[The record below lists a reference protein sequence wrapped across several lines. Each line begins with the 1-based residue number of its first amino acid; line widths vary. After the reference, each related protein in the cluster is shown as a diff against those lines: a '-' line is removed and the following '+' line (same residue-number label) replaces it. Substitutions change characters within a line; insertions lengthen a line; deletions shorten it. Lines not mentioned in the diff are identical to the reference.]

1 MATDI
6 GPVTATSATLV
17 RLLTAGPSRI
27 SLDGDV
33 IRLGHDA
40 GIPVEAVDGIATR
53 RSWLWTRM
61 AIRTA
66 EAGERSIGGLRR
78 DAAARLAEA
87 VSEEAVCVAERMST
101 VLIELDERLARFHA
115 ADRYRRD
122 SRSRALQEEI
132 ANAVHRVRGKLAR
145 SHLPPDTAGALSR
158 IEPLASEEAF
168 EAAREEANSRYVS
181 GCAPA
186 VARAASGVLSAPPT
200 EEQATAIA
208 TEEDATLVLAGAG
221 TGKTAVITGKVA
233 HLVRNRGVPP
243 REILVLAFNRKA
255 AEEIRERLAGDL
267 AGAHVHTFHSFGRRV
282 IADVGVAPT
291 VSKLAEDDARL
302 VAAIRPDPPR
312 PARRSRAE
320 RRGRDLHRPPPRRLP
335 LAVRLR
341 DAGRV
346 PPLRPP
352 LQPAGAE
359 RRPGQEHPTPGG
371 RAVQRATNRGGPS
384 GGVWY
389 AARRDDRAEAGESLV
404 PMCPFKSMVREPCD
418 CITGDVPSGRS
429 RSVECRSGRG
439 SLRSHAHAVGEG
451 ARGWRH
457 EARVPG
463 APTERGAI
471 RRYCPRRC
479 PG

>member
-1 MATDI
+1 MTLRSCESVGTRRAPTALTVRTFPSILFTHLLDILRARTTMATDI
-6 GPVTATSATLV
+6 GPITATSASLV
-17 RLLTAGPSRI
+17 RLLTAGPSRV

-33 IRLGHDA
+33 IRLGNDA
-40 GIPVEAVDGIATR
+40 GIPVGAVDGIETR

-61 AIRTA
+61 TVRTA
-66 EAGERSIGGLRR
+66 KAGERSIGGLRR

-145 SHLPPDTAGALSR
+145 CRLPPDAAGALSR
-158 IEPLASEEAF
+158 IAPLASEEAF

-255 AEEIRERLAGDL
+255 AEEIRERLPGDL

-291 VSKLAEDDARL
+291 VSKLAEDDALL
-302 VAAIRPDPPR
+302 VAATDRILLDLLADPEQSDAIATFIARHRVVYRSQFEFETPGEYHR
-312 PARRSRAE
+312 YVRRFDRRALSGDLVKSNPPPAAGRCSELLTGVGE
-320 RRGRDLHRPPPRRLP
+320 RRR
-335 LAVRLR
+335 
-341 DAGRV
+341 
-346 PPLRPP
+346 
-352 LQPAGAE
+352 
-359 RRPGQEHPTPGG
+359 
-371 RAVQRATNRGGPS
+371 
-384 GGVWY
+384 
-389 AARRDDRAEAGESLV
+389 
-404 PMCPFKSMVREPCD
+404 MVR
-418 CITGDVPSGRS
+418 
-429 RSVECRSGRG
+429 
-439 SLRSHAHAVGEG
+439 GE
-451 ARGWRH
+451 A
-457 EARVPG
+457 
-463 APTERGAI
+463 
-471 RRYCPRRC
+471 
-479 PG
+479 